1 MAQLEES
8 ALKVEAL
15 LFASGRPLS
24 VKEITEAVPGLEFHE
39 VQSGLKTLEKSYDSR
54 HTALEVRHVGE
65 KYALQLREAYVPSA
79 RSVMPTE
86 LAARTLKALTLIA
99 YHQPILQSKL
109 VRMFGEP
116 AYEEVGRLRG
126 LGLIHASTKGSTLE
140 LTTTRQFAEY
150 FGIASGKP
158 EEIRLYL
165 ERKLGVSSASP
176 APPTETPALATRVE
190 TSSGSE
196 AIDGAAEAPMETP
209 AAPPT
214 P

>member
-1 MAQLEES
+1 MVSLDEA

-24 VKEITEAVPGLEFHE
+24 VKEITEALAGPDFHE
-39 VQSGLKTLEKSYDSR
+39 VQEALRTLEKSYDSR

-109 VRMFGEP
+109 VRMFGDP

-126 LGLIHASTKGSTLE
+126 LGLIHAATKGSTLE

-165 ERKLGVSSASP
+165 ERKLGVTSASVAPVPTDAIP
-176 APPTETPALATRVE
+176 AVPAEPTPGT
-190 TSSGSE
+190 E
-196 AIDGAAEAPMETP
+196 AHDGTAEAPMEAP
-209 AAPPT
+209 AVPPI

>member
-1 MAQLEES
+1 
-8 ALKVEAL
+8 
-15 LFASGRPLS
+15 
-24 VKEITEAVPGLEFHE
+24 
-39 VQSGLKTLEKSYDSR
+39 
-54 HTALEVRHVGE
+54 
-65 KYALQLREAYVPSA
+65 
-79 RSVMPTE
+79 VMPTE